1 MEMNI
6 DNYDVDDPNYRYI
19 VWKGIIC
26 HVTKFPKEAVGGGLA
41 LHGINVE
48 VI

>member
-1 MEMNI
+1 MKMSLN
-6 DNYDVDDPNYRYI
+6 NYDVDDPPYRYI

-26 HVTKFPKEAVGGGLA
+26 HATKFPKEAVCGSLA